1 MALEAFFLNGSAGR
15 LFALL
20 IRPNGSQAAPVSRS
34 VLYCPPFAEEANR
47 TRRAAVLLGRRLAD
61 IGVASLIVDP
71 YGTGDSEG
79 DFSDARLSIWQDD
92 LGIAADWLSEQ
103 GMDRISL
110 LGVRLG
116 ACVATRF
123 AVDCDRAFELP
134 SPLAISE

>member
-103 GMDRISL
+103 GP
-110 LGVRLG
+110 
-116 ACVATRF
+116 
-123 AVDCDRAFELP
+123 E
-134 SPLAISE
+134 